1 LFLNC
6 FDFIFDKIKITN
18 IMTSNQKAAEFEDRL
33 IDFAVRILYVAD
45 TLPSSYS
52 AEYFCKQIVRS
63 GSSPAL
69 LYGEAR
75 GAESKS
81 DFCHKI
87 SVALKELRETFVNL
101 KIISHKG
108 GISTEN

>member
-6 FDFIFDKIKITN
+6 FDFIFDKIKTTN

-81 DFCHKI
+81 DFYHKI
-87 SVALKELRETFVNL
+87 SVALKELRGTFVNL
-101 KIISHKG
+101 KLFHAKG
-108 GISTEN
+108 SFPQKN